1 MAKKTYK
8 QKYKSKREDFRKGG
22 RVKAARGFTGEPQ
35 EIKPIQQT
43 KKKPIKKPIQPAPK
57 KPVQPGIPV
66 TPVTGTGNLKTGT
79 PATPRDLPPGTTG
92 SPTLPG
98 VKIDPAL
105 PSKGRGRGRPISIG
119 SIGGGTGTIRPTPP
133 KTGGP
138 VELPIDLPEIS
149 EEERIK
155 FLQERGFT
163 PEEIAEM
170 KERAGGSS
178 QRPVGRPVG
187 KGRPG
192 ERPRFIAREDQD
204 SRKGGGFFAQALN
217 KSKEGREIPDRPY
230 QEKTTRG
237 GGIGRLFRTVVD
249 KTKAKAEQA
258 KAEQAAQAQS
268 AQARQ
273 ASTAQRFTT
282 PMSQAD
288 FFKQYGKFEGNVRQK
303 NAYKNWQNQRQ
314 KAYEDYINSF
324 STQSNTPSKDTT
336 ETTTNETTSETTTKP
351 SAEEQVSARQSAEA
365 AARGEVPEA
374 AKVSDAVQVGY
385 ERDAQGQLLL
395 DEEGNPIPLREQQVI
410 TMDPVTKAR
419 TDIRAEGQDAEAVAT
434 SQAAQADTTIGQFQ
448 RDAEGNLITDKEGN
462 PIPIKAAGFT
472 ADTVADK
479 DVEVKAAT
487 GTVSQGPIEDIQGTI
502 TGDVRFATVDELQIE
517 AGQAERVDDVL
528 GPDNDYL
535 VKEVEGDDP
544 TVAATPDAERSER
557 ETILGEPAPPGVA
570 AAINDTVGYTAAKQR
585 PVKGKAAQGAAAD
598 MIAQTADLPPD
609 IAAAV
614 VQDPAT
620 VEAQID
626 TQPVEVQAAVAAL
639 PQEALVSSQMETL
652 LGGMED
658 GEIPMWARPAVD
670 AVNAGLAR
678 RGLSVSTVGRDSLFN
693 AIIQSAL
700 PMAQSNA
707 QALQQRAAQNLSN
720 EQQANLQQATQ
731 QQQLRLQNLSNRQTA
746 ASQTAQMSQQM
757 RVMQSQFDQQAVMTT
772 AEQQQQ
778 TRLANLQNEQQ
789 AALVRSQNQQQA
801 NMQNLGNEQQLN
813 MTELQIDAARAGADQ
828 SAENQEKIAEMQI
841 AADFLAKNAGFK
853 QQMELANLTN
863 DQQMRLANLSSRN
876 QAASETLSNAEKIEL
891 ANLNKTMQTNQ
902 LQAQL
907 ANQMGIAQLNVD
919 QQTAIQ
925 NATTKANMDMAK
937 FSSAQQIELANSKF
951 MQTVA
956 LTDMNAEQQA
966 IMQNAT
972 AMASMDLANLNT
984 RERLAVQNAQN
995 FLAMDMANMN
1005 NEQQANMMKA
1015 QQEQQRLLSDQ
1026 AATNAAKQFNAA
1038 SENQTN
1044 QFMASLAAQIE
1055 QSNVAQ
1061 TNAMRQFNDSQT
1073 NAAAARDANRAAD
1086 VEKFNTQL
1094 ETQID
1099 QFNANQDFARNQW
1112 NAQNQ
1117 AVVEQSNTQ
1126 WRRNMNT
1133 ANTAMQNQINAQ
1145 NAQNAFAM
1153 SQTAQSFLWQEL
1165 RDQADYDF
1173 RNGENEKNRI
1183 AQLVNTAL
1191 ASDPKKYGGSVASI
1205 EALIGAITGDVFGG

>member
-1 MAKKTYK
+1 MDKKNNKKLKQYK
-8 QKYKSKREDFRKGG
+8 KKYFTGGRVDMSKGG

-98 VKIDPAL
+98 VKIKHRL
-105 PSKGRGRGRPISIG
+105 PSRGRGRPISIG
-119 SIGGGTGTIRPTPP
+119 GVGGTGTIRPAPV
-133 KTGGP
+133 GGP
-138 VELPIDLPEIS
+138 AELPKDELPI
-149 EEERIK
+149 
-155 FLQERGFT
+155 QE
-163 PEEIAEM
+163 
-170 KERAGGSS
+170 KEFKKGRPVVD
-178 QRPVGRPVG
+178 RPVG
-187 KGRPG
+187 
-192 ERPRFIAREDQD
+192 
-204 SRKGGGFFAQALN
+204 GGGRGRGYFGDNPEFLAEQKKLRESIIADGFNPDTPVQAFTSRGSGLTGAINTMANVAQA
-217 KSKEGREIPDRPY
+217 
-230 QEKTTRG
+230 T
-237 GGIGRLFRTVVD
+237 
-249 KTKAKAEQA
+249 
-258 KAEQAAQAQS
+258 QAAQAQGQKGPGEPGMWWKDLGYNS
-268 AQARQ
+268 AKEALDDGWKYDYQTGTWTQ
-273 ASTAQRFTT
+273 GGGGTT
-282 PMSQAD
+282 
-288 FFKQYGKFEGNVRQK
+288 GG
-303 NAYKNWQNQRQ
+303 
-314 KAYEDYINSF
+314 
-324 STQSNTPSKDTT
+324 TTTGGTTTGGTTTGGTTT
-336 ETTTNETTSETTTKP
+336 ETETPTEPT
-351 SAEEQVSARQSAEA
+351 AEELAAQEKARQQQVARQSAEA

-374 AKVSDAVQVGY
+374 AQIPQAEQVGY
-385 ERDAQGQLLL
+385 ERDAQGQLIL
-395 DEEGNPIPLREQQVI
+395 DEQGNPIPLREQQI
-410 TMDPVTKAR
+410 TTMDPVTRAR
-419 TDIRAEGQDAEAVAT
+419 TDIEARGQAPEAVAT
-434 SQAAQADTTIGQFQ
+434 SQAAQADTTIGQ
-448 RDAEGNLITDKEGN
+448 DIKAGEITDVAK
-462 PIPIKAAGFT
+462 
-472 ADTVADK
+472 VADK
-479 DVEVKAAT
+479 DVDVQAARER
-487 GTVSQGPIEDIQGTI
+487 QAREIEDVAPGEI
-502 TGDVRFATVDELQIE
+502 TGDITFATVDELQAE
-517 AGQAERVDDVL
+517 AAQAQTIDDVL

-535 VKEVEGDDP
+535 VKKVSGDDP
-544 TVAATPDAERSER
+544 TVAPTPDAERSER
-557 ETILGEPAPPGVA
+557 ETILGEPASPGVA
-570 AAINDTVGYTAAKQR
+570 AAIEETVGYTAAKQR
-585 PVKGKAAQGAAAD
+585 PVKGKAAQSAAAD

-678 RGLSVSTVGRDSLFN
+678 RGMSVSTVGRDSLFN

-731 QQQLRLQNLSNRQTA
+731 QQQLRLQNLANRQTA
-746 ASQTAQMSQQM
+746 ESQTAQMSQQM
-757 RVMQSQFDQQAVMTT
+757 KVMQSQFDQQAVITT

-778 TRLANLQNEQQ
+778 TRLANLQNQQQ
-789 AALVRSQNQQQA
+789 AAVIRSQNEQQMA
-801 NMQNLGNEQQLN
+801 MQNLGNEQQLN
-813 MTELQIDAARAGADQ
+813 MAELQIEAQVEGANQ
-828 SAENQEKIAEMQI
+828 AAENQEKILEMQI

-876 QAASETLSNAEKIEL
+876 LAESERMSNDEKIEL

-907 ANQMGIAQLNVD
+907 AQQMGIAQLNVD
-919 QQTAIQ
+919 QQSAIQ

-937 FSSAQQIELANSKF
+937 FSAAQQVELANSKF

-956 LTDMNAEQQA
+956 ITNMNAEQQA

-972 AMASMDLANLNT
+972 AMASMDLANLST

-1061 TNAMRQFNDSQT
+1061 TNAMAQFNDSQT

-1094 ETQID
+1094 SAQID

-1173 RNGENEKNRI
+1173 RNSENEKNRI

-1205 EALIGAITGDVFGG
+1205 EALIGAITGDLFGG